1 MTLSLSSNVNLLYSK
16 HSKRMKHKATRLW
29 CFFRVS
35 MLEFFMLWSR
45 SRATICAII
54 FKIWEKS
61 ERATKSAIIFKIRKK
76 KKKSERLKARL
87 YSKVRE
93 KRAIKRAILFKIL
106 EKNERH
112 FLNETFMCMRRR
124 QINKSTDQKTTTRLL
139 NAR

>member
-1 MTLSLSSNVNLLYSK
+1 MTLFLSSNVNLLYSK
-16 HSKRMKHKATRLW
+16 HSKRMKHKTTRLW

-35 MLEFFMLWSR
+35 MLEFFMLWSE
-45 SRATICAII
+45 SRTIICAII

-61 ERATKSAIIFKIRKK
+61 ERAIKSATIFKIWEKT
-76 KKKSERLKARL
+76 KSERLKARL
-87 YSKVRE
+87 YSKVKE
-93 KRAIKRAILFKIL
+93 ERAIKRATMFKIW
-106 EKNERH
+106 KKSERH